1 MDVFD
6 LRDNIVFYNLIKNTA
21 NKFNIKTNIMNNID
35 LKIYVDDAMKTLT
48 ALSIDFITII
58 KNIEANQ
65 KDANFI
71 RSKLNSSQLSF
82 RESIF
87 IDNILIEYLGTNISS
102 VIDSKQFDNK
112 RRKDRE
118 ISDYDVLKLATRIS
132 GKEKILNA
140 KQFSIT
146 KIREIHKKIDYNKLV
161 EIKKIRDQHYSHID
175 RKRKDGTDIL
185 VKDIVDIT
193 SLFLKMFDEIY
204 KAIKGKSIYDFPVD
218 YQLFDLKL
226 KSFKYDM
233 MMKYLSES
241 KNPELN
247 ILKSMDQYD
256 TFEDSYKNLF
266 SK

>member
-1 MDVFD
+1 
-6 LRDNIVFYNLIKNTA
+6 
-21 NKFNIKTNIMNNID
+21 MNNID

-146 KIREIHKKIDYNKLV
+146 KIREIHKK
-161 EIKKIRDQHYSHID
+161 
-175 RKRKDGTDIL
+175 
-185 VKDIVDIT
+185 
-193 SLFLKMFDEIY
+193 
-204 KAIKGKSIYDFPVD
+204 
-218 YQLFDLKL
+218 
-226 KSFKYDM
+226 
-233 MMKYLSES
+233 
-241 KNPELN
+241 
-247 ILKSMDQYD
+247 
-256 TFEDSYKNLF
+256 
-266 SK
+266 